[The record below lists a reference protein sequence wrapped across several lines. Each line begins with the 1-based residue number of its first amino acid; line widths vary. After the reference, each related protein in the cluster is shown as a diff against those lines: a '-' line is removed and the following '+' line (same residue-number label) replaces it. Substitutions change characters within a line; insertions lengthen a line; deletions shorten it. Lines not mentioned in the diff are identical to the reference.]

1 MNLTGRGKVVLAIVT
16 NVGLLGLAEVAA
28 RAFLPAATKAK
39 ETPVEFVGNDPNG
52 RFPTQWDEDLFW
64 SIPPHSEIPDIHP
77 TEIVNAHGLRGPE
90 FTNKKP
96 EGVRRV
102 VFLGDSNTFGMGAD
116 RYDNYPHRLGRWL
129 SYSAGKRWEVIN
141 AAIPGYSAFQM
152 LQMLRTRA
160 KDYAPDVVVVYP
172 GAWNDYTPA
181 IQYDDATAHE
191 VIEAAKAARTGLS
204 VKRLRVY
211 ELLAQSM
218 KHTASAASSDGK
230 AQKYR
235 KLWSDAAQ
243 RPDGPRLSQQKF
255 REVLTAIARE
265 SKALGAKVIFIVPP
279 APAATR
285 AKFVEGNI
293 YAQIVGEVGSKEADK
308 CVDARTVL
316 TLPEEYDSKLFCDHI
331 HPSGLGHSI
340 LAKIVGEALLDLGLD
355 GMPTESPQA
364 FVAPPTSLIP
374 YLSKGTFEAGDP
386 MAPVSVEEAGKM
398 GGEQLISLPA
408 PHRVVVQGVPIPVG
422 ASLQLEL
429 LFFTRKDFSKEQM
442 ELDPKDPVQVGP
454 VDFDLSVQEGAGAP
468 KVVLHESRTASNK
481 DKWSPIWKIE
491 VDLSEYSGKSV
502 TLIFECKGKAT
513 RAVWG
518 ALQFDAF
525 H

>member
-1 MNLTGRGKVVLAIVT
+1 M
-16 NVGLLGLAEVAA
+16 
-28 RAFLPAATKAK
+28 
-39 ETPVEFVGNDPNG
+39 
-52 RFPTQWDEDLFW
+52 
-64 SIPPHSEIPDIHP
+64 
-77 TEIVNAHGLRGPE
+77 NAHGLRGPE

-279 APAATR
+279 APPRRARSSSRGISMRRSLGKWDRRRPTSASMRARSSPSPRNTIPNYSAITSTLLGSATR
-285 AKFVEGNI
+285 
-293 YAQIVGEVGSKEADK
+293 S
-308 CVDARTVL
+308 
-316 TLPEEYDSKLFCDHI
+316 
-331 HPSGLGHSI
+331 
-340 LAKIVGEALLDLGLD
+340 
-355 GMPTESPQA
+355 
-364 FVAPPTSLIP
+364 
-374 YLSKGTFEAGDP
+374 
-386 MAPVSVEEAGKM
+386 
-398 GGEQLISLPA
+398 
-408 PHRVVVQGVPIPVG
+408 
-422 ASLQLEL
+422 
-429 LFFTRKDFSKEQM
+429 
-442 ELDPKDPVQVGP
+442 
-454 VDFDLSVQEGAGAP
+454 
-468 KVVLHESRTASNK
+468 
-481 DKWSPIWKIE
+481 
-491 VDLSEYSGKSV
+491 
-502 TLIFECKGKAT
+502 
-513 RAVWG
+513 
-518 ALQFDAF
+518 
-525 H
+525 